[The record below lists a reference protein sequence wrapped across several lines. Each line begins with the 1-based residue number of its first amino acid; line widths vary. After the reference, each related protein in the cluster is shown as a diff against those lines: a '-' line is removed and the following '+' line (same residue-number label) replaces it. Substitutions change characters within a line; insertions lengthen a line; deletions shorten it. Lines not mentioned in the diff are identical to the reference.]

1 MRRDIL
7 IPALTLPVL
16 LSGCG
21 LFDWPLS
28 DGTSSLLGS
37 ASFVIRGQMEI
48 EQGARGPCPVFLA
61 ETGLIYHLFQHPS
74 LPNDEFDSVTT
85 PGAVSRLEVRVRND
99 LETLCRI
106 GTTVEVLKV
115 LELVPPAG

>member
-21 LFDWPLS
+21 LFDWPLG
-28 DGTSSLLGS
+28 DGTTSLLGS
-37 ASFVIRGQMEI
+37 TSFVIRGQMEI

-74 LPNDEFDSVTT
+74 LANDEFDSVTT

>member
-7 IPALTLPVL
+7 ISALTLPIL

-21 LFDWPLS
+21 LFEWPLG
-28 DGTSSLLGS
+28 DGAGSLLGS
-37 ASFVIRGQMEI
+37 ASFVVRGQMVI
-48 EQGARGPCPVFLA
+48 EQGARGPCPVFVA
-61 ETGLIYHLFQHPS
+61 ETGLLYHLFQHPS
-74 LPNDEFDSVTT
+74 LANDQYDRVTT

-99 LETLCRI
+99 LQTLCRI